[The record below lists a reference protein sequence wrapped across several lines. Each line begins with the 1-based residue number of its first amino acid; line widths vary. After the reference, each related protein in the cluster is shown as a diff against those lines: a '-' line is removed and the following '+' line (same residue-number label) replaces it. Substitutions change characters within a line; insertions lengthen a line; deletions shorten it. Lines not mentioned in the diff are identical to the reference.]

1 MPAAGVPANVA
12 VPFPLLV
19 NVTPEGSAP
28 VRTSVGVGEPVVV
41 TLNNPLAPTVNVV
54 ALALVIAGA
63 CDDACTVSV
72 NACCADEA
80 PLEAVKV
87 SG

>member
-19 NVTPEGSAP
+19 NVTPEGRAP
-28 VRTSVGVGEPVVV
+28 VRTSVGAGEPVVV
-41 TLNNPLAPTVNVV
+41 TLNDPLAATVNVV
-54 ALALVIAGA
+54 PLPLVIVGA
-63 CDDACTVSV
+63 CDEACTVSV
-72 NACCADEA
+72 NACCADEV